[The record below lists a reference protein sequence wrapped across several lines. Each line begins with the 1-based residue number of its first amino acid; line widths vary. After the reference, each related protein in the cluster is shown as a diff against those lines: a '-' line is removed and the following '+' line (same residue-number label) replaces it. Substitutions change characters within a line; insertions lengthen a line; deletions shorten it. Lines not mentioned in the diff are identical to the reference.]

1 MNTRQRFLRTLCSDL
16 PIRPPLFAEGIRDE
30 VLHAW
35 RDQGL
40 PPGAHLEEIFNY
52 EPFVELAPEIYPIP
66 EIDDW
71 SNLPRALRML
81 RQRLD
86 PDDERR
92 LPEGWSE
99 QVQAGPERSYPLF
112 VRIHQGLLLSLGI
125 YGWRSFKE
133 AIQLLVDEPSFVED
147 VMALQTSF
155 AARLAE
161 NMLRQVPFDAFIFSE
176 PIAGNHGP
184 LISPAMYRRFALAS
198 YQPLLDALAE
208 RVPVRIW
215 RSYANPGLLAS
226 EAVQAGF
233 DALWL
238 CETPPAA
245 ILPSRLRQQLGQQVG
260 LIGGIDT
267 DALYQGPQAIRQ
279 EIEAVLPLL
288 RQGRLIPLADGR
300 VREDVPFE
308 NYRIYR
314 QMLEEMVGRVY

>member
-1 MNTRQRFLRTLCSDL
+1 MNSRQRFLRTLSSDT
-16 PIRPPLFAEGIRDE
+16 PIRPPLFAEGMRDE
-30 VLHAW
+30 VLQAW

-40 PPGAHLEEIFNY
+40 PSSAHLEDIFNY
-52 EPFVELAPEIYPIP
+52 DPFVELAPEIYPIP
-66 EIDDW
+66 EIEDW
-71 SNLPRALRML
+71 SNLPQVLRLL
-81 RQRLD
+81 RQRLN
-86 PDDERR
+86 PNDERR

-99 QVQAGPERSYPLF
+99 QVETGSERDYPLF
-112 VRIHQGLLLSLGI
+112 VRIHQGLFLSLGI
-125 YGWRSFKE
+125 YGWRSFKD
-133 AIQLLVDEPSFVED
+133 AIQLLVDEPAFVED

-161 NMLRQVPFDAFIFSE
+161 NMLRQAPFDAFIFSE

-198 YQPLLDALAE
+198 YQPLLDSLAE

-215 RSYANPGLLAS
+215 RSYANPGPLAS

-245 ILPSRLRQQLGQQVG
+245 QLSASLRQQLDPQVG

-279 EIEAVLPLL
+279 EIESVLPLV
-288 RQGRLIPLADGR
+288 RQGRFIPLADGR
-300 VREDVPFE
+300 VREDISFE
-308 NYRIYR
+308 NYRFYR
-314 QMLEEMVGRVY
+314 QILEEMVMGAY